1 MSKNELHFRKKQW
14 HFQGL
19 EAKMDYEICR
29 VLHFSSDKNCH
40 QGDNALHTVNS
51 Q

>member
-1 MSKNELHFRKKQW
+1 MSKSELHFRKKQW

-19 EAKMDYEICR
+19 EAKMDDGIRR

-40 QGDNALHTVNS
+40 KGDNALHTVNS